1 MSAFCLLCI
10 SLQDHILGSFAD
22 RCLPLHRVLCLPDT
36 LNDEERVR
44 LELILP
50 GTASID
56 ASEVAGSPY
65 CENGIHPGLY
75 CQAH

>member
-1 MSAFCLLCI
+1 MS
-10 SLQDHILGSFAD
+10 
-22 RCLPLHRVLCLPDT
+22 VPDT

-44 LELILP
+44 LELTLP

-75 CQAH
+75 RQAR

>member
-1 MSAFCLLCI
+1 MSAT
-10 SLQDHILGSFAD
+10 SS
-22 RCLPLHRVLCLPDT
+22 RPMSVPDT

-75 CQAH
+75 SQAR

>member
-1 MSAFCLLCI
+1 MSAT
-10 SLQDHILGSFAD
+10 SS
-22 RCLPLHRVLCLPDT
+22 RPMSVPDT

-56 ASEVAGSPY
+56 ASKVAGSPY
-65 CENGIHPGLY
+65 WENGIHPGLY
-75 CQAH
+75 RQARQRVRKGSGRPRIKVMVC